1 LTAKQLAITQFK
13 ATFLRNVTLV
23 SHQKRLGKN
32 LRFEKK
38 KTYFT
43 SEFITLPQ
51 GLRSPHRELIGIN
64 STELELIVQNWTKR
78 ITKLIWGI
86 FLLLVILFLYIT
98 YLNGN
103 SFAVAPYQ
111 TREQT
116 ICMHG
121 YLHQLTRQKSV
132 FLRF

>member
-13 ATFLRNVTLV
+13 ATFLGNVTLV
-23 SHQKRLGKN
+23 SHQKRATEEPSI
-32 LRFEKK
+32 REE

-51 GLRSPHRELIGIN
+51 GLCSPHWELIGIYN

-78 ITKLIWGI
+78 ITKLIRGI
-86 FLLLVILFLYIT
+86 SLLFTIVFLYIT

-116 ICMHG
+116 VCMHG
-121 YLHQLTRQKSV
+121 HLHKLKR
-132 FLRF
+132 